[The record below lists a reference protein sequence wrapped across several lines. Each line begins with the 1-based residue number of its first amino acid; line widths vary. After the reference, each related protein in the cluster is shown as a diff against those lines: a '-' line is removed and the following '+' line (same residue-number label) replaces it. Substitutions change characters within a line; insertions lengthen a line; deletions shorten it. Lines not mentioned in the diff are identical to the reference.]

1 MTTSLVITVMGADR
15 PGLIEALSK
24 ALAAHH
30 GNWLESRITVLG
42 GRFAGIL
49 LASVPETE
57 ARTVKEA
64 LGALETE
71 GLRITVEDSGLEPGT
86 GESRTVKLELI
97 GQDHP
102 GIVREISEA
111 IARRGVNIQEFSTE
125 CLSASWS
132 GETLV
137 KAVAELSVPR
147 SVPTAELRRLLE
159 ALANELMVDVT
170 LDELPGG

>member
-1 MTTSLVITVMGADR
+1 MGTDR

-30 GNWLESRITVLG
+30 GNWLESRIAGLG

-49 LASVPETE
+49 VAGVPETE
-57 ARTVKEA
+57 ARALKEA
-64 LGALETE
+64 LAALESE
-71 GLRITVEDSGLEPGT
+71 GLRITVEDSGPEPGT

-132 GETLV
+132 GETLF
-137 KAVAELSVPR
+137 KAYAELSVPR
-147 SVPTAELRRLLE
+147 SLATAELRSLLE

-170 LDELPGG
+170 LDDLPSG

>member
-1 MTTSLVITVMGADR
+1 MTTTLVITVMGTDR
-15 PGLIEALSK
+15 PGLVGALSK

-30 GNWLESRITVLG
+30 GNWLESRIAVLG

-49 LASVPETE
+49 LANVPETE
-57 ARTVKEA
+57 ARALKEA
-64 LGALETE
+64 LAALESE
-71 GLRITVEDSGLEPGT
+71 GLRITVEDSRPEPGT
-86 GESRTVKLELI
+86 GEWRTVKLELI

-102 GIVREISEA
+102 GIIREISEA

-132 GETLV
+132 GEALV

-170 LDELPGG
+170 LDDLPSG

>member
-1 MTTSLVITVMGADR
+1 MTTSLVITAMGTDR
-15 PGLIEALSK
+15 PGLVEALSK

-30 GNWLESRITVLG
+30 GNWLESRIAGLG

-49 LASVPETE
+49 LASVPDTE
-57 ARTVKEA
+57 ARA
-64 LGALETE
+64 LKDALASLESE
-71 GLRITVEDSGLEPGT
+71 GFRITVEDSGPEPGS
-86 GESRTVKLELI
+86 GESRTVKLELT

-111 IARRGVNIQEFSTE
+111 IARRGINIQELSTE

-132 GETLV
+132 GESLF
-137 KAVAELSVPR
+137 KAVAELSVPQ

-159 ALANELMVDVT
+159 ALANELVVDVT
-170 LDELPGG
+170 LDDVPGG

>member
-1 MTTSLVITVMGADR
+1 MTTSLVITVMGTDR
-15 PGLIEALSK
+15 PGLVEALSK

-49 LASVPETE
+49 LANLPETE
-57 ARTVKEA
+57 ARALKEA

-71 GLRITVEDSGLEPGT
+71 GLRITVEDSRPEPGT

-111 IARRGVNIQEFSTE
+111 IARRGINIQEFSTE

-170 LDELPGG
+170 LDDVPGG

>member
-1 MTTSLVITVMGADR
+1 MTTTLVVTIMGTDR
-15 PGLIEALSK
+15 PGLVEALSK

-30 GNWLESRITVLG
+30 GNWLESRIAGLG
-42 GRFAGIL
+42 GRFAGVL
-49 LASVPETE
+49 LASVPDPE
-57 ARTVKEA
+57 RHA
-64 LGALETE
+64 LKQALAALESE
-71 GLRITVEDSGLEPGT
+71 SLRITVEDSGPEPGS
-86 GESRTVKLELI
+86 GESRTVKLELV

-111 IARRGVNIQEFSTE
+111 IARRGVNIQELATE

-132 GETLV
+132 GETLF

-159 ALANELMVDVT
+159 ALGNELMVDVT
-170 LDELPGG
+170 VDDRPAA